1 IEQSLPGFA
10 QAMADE
16 VADGSLEAFRKMDTN
31 GKVGSKDFLKVMDT
45 FAGDMASAYSQSW
58 EGMVKNTLAYVGIIG
73 ENLLRVVFQ
82 KSKEEIADF
91 IEVLKSDEVVE
102 WAENAGVAIGNAFR
116 DILDKVKSVKESYD
130 QLTPAQQEFVNKV
143 LLIAPAVAV
152 GIGPALT
159 LFSKL
164 TAGVSGTLK
173 VASKLTKAI
182 GVARGAG
189 LAAGLS
195 SLGPLAV
202 GGIAVAGIV
211 GVGVAIKNLMDDSE
225 ELQEVNLDV
234 AESLSNEAIELEN
247 AANTFDKLSEK
258 AKISNDE
265 LAELNDLNKRIS
277 ESSN

>member
-1 IEQSLPGFA
+1 
-10 QAMADE
+10 
-16 VADGSLEAFRKMDTN
+16 
-31 GKVGSKDFLKVMDT
+31 
-45 FAGDMASAYSQSW
+45 
-58 EGMVKNTLAYVGIIG
+58 
-73 ENLLRVVFQ
+73 
-82 KSKEEIADF
+82 
-91 IEVLKSDEVVE
+91 
-102 WAENAGVAIGNAFR
+102 
-116 DILDKVKSVKESYD
+116 
-130 QLTPAQQEFVNKV
+130 
-143 LLIAPAVAV
+143 
-152 GIGPALT
+152 
-159 LFSKL
+159 L

-277 ESSN
+277 ESSNPGEIDELQKRYNDLAKNSGLSKDELNKLFKANDSIIEQSDDVEKSVSNKGNAFAKNTDAYQEYVNSLYELSIVEIQDELKKAEDNKVDLLKEQTRLMIEQDRLAETRRKLYEIDAMSEKERHQALLDWTKEIKEEQLDS